1 METVTEI
8 PSKTKVPIY
17 LLSGWYDHHHGSS
30 MKTWE
35 RLNEE
40 TKQHSWLEIG
50 AWNHFFQICLEDK
63 EVLHPQNEEIPKML
77 EWFELTLKQKKSRHS
92 GSVPMRSA
100 QTGGLTSC
108 PTDWEKRNCRKHD
121 AVSG

>member
-1 METVTEI
+1 MRH
-8 PSKTKVPIY
+8 SGRRAGGNSCGKFHQKTKVPIY

-77 EWFELTLKQKKSRHS
+77 EWFELTLN
-92 GSVPMRSA
+92 
-100 QTGGLTSC
+100 
-108 PTDWEKRNCRKHD
+108 KRNPNTADPCL
-121 AVSG
+121 

>member
-1 METVTEI
+1 
-8 PSKTKVPIY
+8 
-17 LLSGWYDHHHGSS
+17 

-77 EWFELTLKQKKSRHS
+77 EWFELTLKQKEIPTQRLRAY
-92 GSVPMRSA
+92 VRR
-100 QTGGLTSC
+100 TGR
-108 PTDWEKRNCRKHD
+108 KRNCGKHD

>member
-1 METVTEI
+1 MRHSGRRLVETVTGNSI
-8 PSKTKVPIY
+8 KTKVPIY

-35 RLNEE
+35 RLNAE

-50 AWNHFFQICLEDK
+50 AWNHFFQICLEGK

-77 EWFELTLKQKKSRHS
+77 EWFELTLKQK
-92 GSVPMRSA
+92 
-100 QTGGLTSC
+100 
-108 PTDWEKRNCRKHD
+108 RNPNTADPCL
-121 AVSG
+121 

>member
-1 METVTEI
+1 MGTKGSVLPRIHTSPNPGDALWQTGWWKQLREI

-63 EVLHPQNEEIPKML
+63 EVLHRRM
-77 EWFELTLKQKKSRHS
+77 KKFQRCWN
-92 GSVPMRSA
+92 
-100 QTGGLTSC
+100 GLS
-108 PTDWEKRNCRKHD
+108 
-121 AVSG
+121 